1 MCSFVWINC
10 FLPFLLHS
18 LSSSLYQGSVASVC
32 CQKQHITAFWPMSW
46 LLSWFPF
53 VFSVL
58 HTLPALVSC
67 FLLPVG
73 FFFSLILS
81 PSLKIYHAVLIH
93 LNMQKFGFFRI
104 FVVIKGW
111 QRLQFQSA
119 SVSICDLLLAFV
131 QHPDCTICLRELSC
145 VVPGSP

>member
-58 HTLPALVSC
+58 HTLPASV
-67 FLLPVG
+67 LLPAACWI
-73 FFFSLILS
+73 FFFLDFISKSQNL
-81 PSLKIYHAVLIH
+81 PCCAYSLKHAEV
-93 LNMQKFGFFRI
+93 RI
-104 FVVIKGW
+104 FQDICSHK
-111 QRLQFQSA
+111 RMATS
-119 SVSICDLLLAFV
+119 SVPVCK
-131 QHPDCTICLRELSC
+131 CLHL
-145 VVPGSP
+145 

>member
-53 VFSVL
+53 VLFVF
-58 HTLPALVSC
+58 HTLPASV
-67 FLLPVG
+67 LLPAACWI
-73 FFFSLILS
+73 FFSLILS

-93 LNMQKFGFFRI
+93 LNMQKFAFFRI
-104 FVVIKGW
+104 FIVIKGW
-111 QRLQFQSA
+111 QRLQFRST
-119 SVSICDLLLAFV
+119 SVSICDLLFVFV